1 VVEVIRVQ
9 REDFDVGGLHASL
22 KTRGS
27 GCVVTFVG
35 TVRDTSDGRPVSR
48 MSIEV
53 YEGMAR
59 AQLEAIAG
67 EAAERFSVDRV
78 EVVHRYGDLEVGDN
92 IVFIGVSAGHRDQ
105 GFEACRY
112 MIDELKKRV
121 PIWKKEYTPDGIVW
135 VEGDRRE
142 QGPD

>member
-1 VVEVIRVQ
+1 MIRIQ

-35 TVRDTSDGRPVSR
+35 TVRDTSAGRQVSR
-48 MSIEV
+48 MGVDV

-59 AQLEAIAG
+59 AQLEVIVG
-67 EAAERFSVDRV
+67 EAEERFGVDRV

-105 GFEACRY
+105 GFDACRY
-112 MIDELKKRV
+112 IIDELKRRV
-121 PIWKKEYTPDGIVW
+121 PIWKKEITPDGVVW
-135 VEGDRRE
+135 VEGDRHE
-142 QGPD
+142 

>member
-1 VVEVIRVQ
+1 MIRIQ

-35 TVRDTSDGRPVSR
+35 TVRDTSAGRPVSR
-48 MSIEV
+48 MGVEV

-59 AQLEAIAG
+59 AQLEAIVG
-67 EAAERFSVDRV
+67 EAAAKFGVDRV

-92 IVFIGVSAGHRDQ
+92 IVFIGVSAGHRDE

-112 MIDELKKRV
+112 IIDELKKRV
-121 PIWKKEYTPDGIVW
+121 PIWKKEYTPDGAVW
-135 VEGDRRE
+135 VEGERRE
-142 QGPD
+142 

>member
-1 VVEVIRVQ
+1 VVEVIRIQ
-9 REDFDVGGLHASL
+9 REDFDVGGLHKSL

-35 TVRDTSDGRPVSR
+35 TVRDTSAGRPVSR
-48 MSIEV
+48 MGVEV

-59 AQLEAIAG
+59 AQLEAIVG
-67 EAAERFSVDRV
+67 EAAEKFGVDRV

-92 IVFIGVSAGHRDQ
+92 IVFIGVSAGHRDE

-112 MIDELKKRV
+112 IIDELKKRV
-121 PIWKKEYTPDGIVW
+121 PIWKKEYTPDGAVW
-135 VEGDRRE
+135 VEGERRE
-142 QGPD
+142 

>member
-1 VVEVIRVQ
+1 MIKIQ

-67 EAAERFSVDRV
+67 EATESFGVDRV

-121 PIWKKEYTPDGIVW
+121 PIWKKEYTPDGVVW

-142 QGPD
+142 

>member
-1 VVEVIRVQ
+1 VVELIRIQ
-9 REDFDVGGLHASL
+9 REDFDVAALLEAL
-22 KTRGS
+22 KGPSS

-35 TVRDTSDGRPVSR
+35 TVRDTSAGRPVSR
-48 MSIEV
+48 MSVEV

-67 EAAERFSVDRV
+67 EAADRFGVDRF
-78 EVVHRYGDLEVGDN
+78 EVVHRYGDLAVGDN

-105 GFEACRY
+105 GFDACRY
-112 MIDELKKRV
+112 IIDELKRRV
-121 PIWKKEYTPDGIVW
+121 PIWKKEYTPGGVVW

-142 QGPD
+142 

>member
-1 VVEVIRVQ
+1 MIRIQ
-9 REDFDVGGLHASL
+9 REGFDVGGLHRSL

-35 TVRDTSDGRPVSR
+35 TVRDVSEGRPVSR
-48 MSIEV
+48 MGVEV

-59 AQLEAIAG
+59 AQLEAIVG
-67 EAAERFSVDRV
+67 EAEDRFGVDRV
-78 EVVHRYGDLEVGDN
+78 EVVHRYGDLKVGDD

-105 GFEACRY
+105 GFDACRY
-112 MIDELKKRV
+112 IIDELKRRV
-121 PIWKKEYTPDGIVW
+121 PIWKKEYTPDGVVW

-142 QGPD
+142 QGPS

>member
-1 VVEVIRVQ
+1 VVEVIRLQ
-9 REDFDVGGLHASL
+9 REDFDVGGLHRSL

-35 TVRDTSDGRPVSR
+35 TVRGTSAGRPVSR
-48 MSIEV
+48 MGVEV
-53 YEGMAR
+53 YEDMAR
-59 AQLEAIAG
+59 AQLEAIVG
-67 EAAERFSVDRV
+67 EAAKKFGVDRV

-112 MIDELKKRV
+112 IIDELKKRV
-121 PIWKKEYTPDGIVW
+121 PIWKKEYTPDGAVW
-135 VEGDRRE
+135 VEGERRE
-142 QGPD
+142 

>member
-1 VVEVIRVQ
+1 VVEVIRIQ
-9 REDFDVGGLHASL
+9 REDFDVDGLHASL

-35 TVRDTSDGRPVSR
+35 TVRDTSAGRPVSR
-48 MSIEV
+48 MGVEV
-53 YEGMAR
+53 YEDMAR
-59 AQLEAIAG
+59 AQLEAIVG
-67 EAAERFSVDRV
+67 EAEDRFRVDRV

-112 MIDELKKRV
+112 IIDELKKRV
-121 PIWKKEYTPDGIVW
+121 PIWKKEYTPDGVVW
-135 VEGDRRE
+135 VEGERRE
-142 QGPD
+142 

>member
-1 VVEVIRVQ
+1 MIRIQ
-9 REDFDVGGLHASL
+9 REDFDVGGLHRSL

-35 TVRDTSDGRPVSR
+35 TVRDASAGRPVSR
-48 MSIEV
+48 MSVEV

-59 AQLEAIAG
+59 AQLEAIVG
-67 EAAERFSVDRV
+67 EAAEKYGVHRI
-78 EVVHRYGDLEVGDN
+78 EVVHRYGDLEVSDN
-92 IVFIGVSAGHRDQ
+92 IVFIGVSAGHRDE

-112 MIDELKKRV
+112 IIDELKKRV
-121 PIWKKEYTPDGIVW
+121 PIWKKEFTPDGVVW

-142 QGPD
+142 